1 MFDFQSRLDSDGRF
15 DLAVRLVAD
24 EVEVLEAE
32 GEQSFQSSQHPVLI
46 PDFESR
52 QRQRLARE
60 KLLDLREM
68 ILVDVQVAERVYEL
82 AHIQL
87 ADVRD
92 HVRQQRV
99 GRDVE
104 GHAEEGVGRAL
115 VELAMKNA
123 TALDFKLKDGVARR
137 EVYVV
142 GDARGPARDDE
153 AARGR
158 VVANLAYEA
167 CHLVNPV
174 ARGGVA
180 AAT

>member
-1 MFDFQSRLDSDGRF
+1 
-15 DLAVRLVAD
+15 
-24 EVEVLEAE
+24 AE

-82 AHIQL
+82 ANVKL

-115 VELAMKNA
+115 VELAVERS
-123 TALDFKLKDGVARR
+123 TALDFELKDCV
-137 EVYVV
+137 
-142 GDARGPARDDE
+142 P
-153 AARGR
+153 
-158 VVANLAYEA
+158 
-167 CHLVNPV
+167 
-174 ARGGVA
+174 
-180 AAT
+180 